1 MSNGKFSYGWCSG
14 EHLGTNIEY
23 GTLVDVDTLN
33 VRSEASTSGEKLGE
47 INKGDSVDILEKNCA
62 INSGYTWHKIRYNG
76 LVGYVVAGNT
86 TPNFTFEIKWV
97 ALACNY
103 GVYVGDYDDFLST
116 LAMRES
122 SNNYAA
128 ESGQYLGKYQMGILA
143 LKDAGFLDSNSN
155 WTALAARFNITDK
168 ETFLSSRNG
177 QECAIRAYHR
187 KVWTYLK
194 TYEAENLLGRTYYNI
209 VVTESGLLAAA
220 HLVGAGAII
229 NAINTNTDVRD
240 GNGTPAY
247 EYMDLLKNYDI
258 SEIK

>member
-1 MSNGKFSYGWCSG
+1 
-14 EHLGTNIEY
+14 
-23 GTLVDVDTLN
+23 
-33 VRSEASTSGEKLGE
+33 
-47 INKGDSVDILEKNCA
+47 
-62 INSGYTWHKIRYNG
+62 
-76 LVGYVVAGNT
+76 
-86 TPNFTFEIKWV
+86 
-97 ALACNY
+97 
-103 GVYVGDYDDFLST
+103 
-116 LAMRES
+116 MRES

-155 WTALAARFNITDK
+155 WTALAARFNINDK

-177 QECAIRAYHR
+177 QEYAIRAYHK

-209 VVTESGLLAAA
+209 VVTESGFLAAA

-247 EYMDLLKNYDI
+247 EYMDC
-258 SEIK
+258 